1 MKKRLTKVLCALL
14 TLCMLIGLT
23 ACSGGGSGDTDSTG
37 TGSAGEAENTGESST
52 DGRSKTVTIALS
64 ENIIELDPHNGVTVI
79 NGAFNDM
86 LFNALVRADHE
97 GGYTPDLATEWETS
111 EDGTEWTFHLR
122 EGVQFSNGEEFN
134 ADDVVCTYQ
143 RLIDDPTLAVASN
156 NWGHLT
162 GVEKVDDYTVKILLD
177 QSIGTFMLAASQ
189 TYIIPNEAFEEMG
202 TSLFYDQ
209 YMYGTGKWKMVE
221 WVDGQYFNMVKNEY
235 SWEENTSYFD
245 EVNFRFVLEAS
256 TAINSHITGDVDAY
270 IASGG
275 ISADMLSMYA
285 GTEDQ
290 IEIIPVETSTID
302 YLQFQCEEGSPFAD
316 PDVRR
321 AFSMAIDRQTII
333 DSVFGGGEIPIGIA
347 SEHTMGYDP
356 ELTSDYYTYD
366 PEAAKALLETTS
378 YNGEPIVISSNVA
391 TTNAEAM
398 LLAISENVNAIG
410 FNTSIEVVEGA
421 TLLEKRSTGDYDC
434 FIVAAMS
441 TGGDLFSFATFRIQN
456 DAHHSNYVNDEL
468 NSLIEQASI
477 DTDETVRDDL
487 YRQANEIIVEEC
499 APMIGVLTLEANEA
513 ITYGITGIELASDGF
528 FLFKDIDYD
537 PSLVK

>member
-256 TAINSHITGDVDAY
+256 T
-270 IASGG
+270 
-275 ISADMLSMYA
+275 
-285 GTEDQ
+285 
-290 IEIIPVETSTID
+290 ID

>member
-1 MKKRLTKVLCALL
+1 MKKGFTKLLCLLL
-14 TLCMLIGLT
+14 TLCMAASLT
-23 ACSGGGSGDTDSTG
+23 ACGGGGQTEETAGGG
-37 TGSAGEAENTGESST
+37 TGAAGEAADAGAESG
-52 DGRSKTVTIALS
+52 DRSKTVTIALS

-86 LFNALVRADHE
+86 LFNALIRADHE
-97 GGYTPDLATEWETS
+97 GGYEPDLATEWESS

-122 EGVQFSNGEEFN
+122 EGVQFSNGEAFN

-156 NWGHLT
+156 NWSHLT

-177 QSIGTFMLAASQ
+177 QPIGTMLLAVAS

-235 SWEENTSYFD
+235 SWEENDSYFD
-245 EVNFRFVLEAS
+245 EVDFRFVLEAS

-333 DSVFGGGEIPIGIA
+333 DNVFGGGAIPIGIA
-347 SEHTMGYDP
+347 SENTMGYDP
-356 ELTSDYYTYD
+356 ELTSDYYNYD

-468 NSLIEQASI
+468 NSLIEQAAI
-477 DTDETVRDDL
+477 DPDMDMRNDL

-499 APMIGVLTLEANEA
+499 APMIGILTLEANEA
-513 ITYGITGIELASDGF
+513 ISYGITGIQLASDGF

>member
-1 MKKRLTKVLCALL
+1 
-14 TLCMLIGLT
+14 
-23 ACSGGGSGDTDSTG
+23 
-37 TGSAGEAENTGESST
+37 
-52 DGRSKTVTIALS
+52 
-64 ENIIELDPHNGVTVI
+64 
-79 NGAFNDM
+79 
-86 LFNALVRADHE
+86 
-97 GGYTPDLATEWETS
+97 
-111 EDGTEWTFHLR
+111 
-122 EGVQFSNGEEFN
+122 
-134 ADDVVCTYQ
+134 
-143 RLIDDPTLAVASN
+143 
-156 NWGHLT
+156 
-162 GVEKVDDYTVKILLD
+162 
-177 QSIGTFMLAASQ
+177 MLAASQ

-245 EVNFRFVLEAS
+245 EVNFRFVLEA
-256 TAINSHITGDVDAY
+256 
-270 IASGG
+270 
-275 ISADMLSMYA
+275 
-285 GTEDQ
+285 
-290 IEIIPVETSTID
+290 STID